1 MKKRHSKNNK
11 MYLRRAEAQK
21 KRVKWWKRGKSRPLA
36 SVSMT
41 ICGNN
46 KKGKDWQ
53 ERNTQWKPRG
63 KRRVKRRKN
72 RQQNELGS
80 AWALHPSPRMRG
92 SVQLKTIRLTKVES
106 TATAAAC
113 TLHNDSGLAGG
124 CGCVARLPPHNMCKA
139 KRICYS
145 KPSEKINKQKKIPS
159 LF

>member
-1 MKKRHSKNNK
+1 VETTGKAPSEKKKK
-11 MYLRRAEAQK
+11 PAAE
-21 KRVKWWKRGKSRPLA
+21 RIG
-36 SVSMT
+36 
-41 ICGNN
+41 IG
-46 KKGKDWQ
+46 
-53 ERNTQWKPRG
+53 
-63 KRRVKRRKN
+63 
-72 RQQNELGS
+72 LGS
-80 AWALHPSPRMRG
+80 PPLTANEG